1 MHPHEPR
8 SAGSGAVGRTSIT
21 SVPPAAGSRER
32 TDSPP
37 DPPAAVELETSVEV
51 RRGIGDLAAEIDRLA
66 DGPFVR
72 PGWFEVWLRAFGSG
86 DRTERVALR
95 RDSELAAAIVLL
107 RRRGTLASPTNW
119 HTPAFGPVAA
129 DPEAEREVARAL
141 VDRAPSVLDL
151 SFLDPASAFAGELQA
166 AARDA
171 GRLLIVRPV
180 LRSPYV
186 PLEGSFESYEA
197 GLSSKFRRETRRR
210 RRKLDDLGEVTI
222 AFADGRERRGELLD
236 EGFAVEGSGWKERKG
251 TAIAS
256 SPQTDAFYRDVAAW
270 AAADGALE
278 LGFLRLGGRCIA
290 FLLSIVGGGEV
301 HVVKVGFDPEL
312 RRYAPGTLL
321 TRAAIERAFERGM
334 ARYDFLGADD
344 AYKLDW
350 TDAVRERVRIQ
361 AFGRTP
367 YGLAAYSAW
376 HWGRPAAKRAL
387 PARER
392 RREGGDSE

>member
-37 DPPAAVELETSVEV
+37 DPPAAVELDTSVEV

-86 DRTERVALR
+86 DRTEAVALR
-95 RDSELAAAIVLL
+95 RDGELAAAIVLL
-107 RRRGTLASPTNW
+107 RRRGMLTSPTNW

-129 DPEAEREVARAL
+129 DPEAERELARAL

-186 PLEGSFESYEA
+186 PLEGTFESYEA

-210 RRKLDDLGEVTI
+210 RRSSTSSARSRSRSPTAASGVASFWTRGSPSRDRG
-222 AFADGRERRGELLD
+222 GRSARAPRSRR
-236 EGFAVEGSGWKERKG
+236 VPRRMPS
-251 TAIAS
+251 TATWPPGRPPTARSSWAS
-256 SPQTDAFYRDVAAW
+256 SASAGAAS
-270 AAADGALE
+270 
-278 LGFLRLGGRCIA
+278 R
-290 FLLSIVGGGEV
+290 S
-301 HVVKVGFDPEL
+301 
-312 RRYAPGTLL
+312 
-321 TRAAIERAFERGM
+321 
-334 ARYDFLGADD
+334 
-344 AYKLDW
+344 
-350 TDAVRERVRIQ
+350 
-361 AFGRTP
+361 
-367 YGLAAYSAW
+367 
-376 HWGRPAAKRAL
+376 
-387 PARER
+387 
-392 RREGGDSE
+392 